1 MWTLLQSIFTFCHEK
16 NNKNQNTVN
25 RRTKWAIFHN
35 YVSLLEDEPHWWCMI
50 FHWRITVMYNYFHQF
65 GFPQQIRN
73 NGRTERCGQ
82 ICKATKTPNPQ
93 DQMECT
99 SHNRGFDERDRF
111 FLPCVTNCP
120 CAEVH
125 RHVLWRM
132 YWRIAEYRFDC
143 WGQLHSEDPETCE
156 KTLDFCLGWVKT
168 LWCRIPS
175 DS

>member
-1 MWTLLQSIFTFCHEK
+1 MLNPHVNVTSIYFHVLPWK
-16 NNKNQNTVN
+16 NNKNQNTAN
-25 RRTKWAIFHN
+25 RRTKWAMFHN

-93 DQMECT
+93 D
-99 SHNRGFDERDRF
+99 ERDRF
-111 FLPCVTNCP
+111 FCHVSPTALALRSIVTFYGACIEESRSIVLIVEDSYTP
-120 CAEVH
+120 KILK
-125 RHVLWRM
+125 HVKKN
-132 YWRIAEYRFDC
+132 
-143 WGQLHSEDPETCE
+143 Q
-156 KTLDFCLGWVKT
+156 DFCLGWVKT
-168 LWCRIPS
+168 SWCRNPS